1 MHSFAMPSARARLA
15 ESVYDELW
23 STEELRRLTRGVLR
37 SVGLFAGSVVL
48 MRLFGD
54 QMNV

>member
-1 MHSFAMPSARARLA
+1 MPSARARLA